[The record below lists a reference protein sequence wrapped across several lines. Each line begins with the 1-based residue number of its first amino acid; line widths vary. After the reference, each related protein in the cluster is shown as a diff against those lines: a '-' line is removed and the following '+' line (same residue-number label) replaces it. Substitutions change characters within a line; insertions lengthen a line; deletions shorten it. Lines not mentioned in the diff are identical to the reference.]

1 MIPENIVQGRP
12 KPYMSKEGISFGAYT
27 MVYTKTTK
35 NTKARSVLDIALCKS
50 NDNGCYHFIYLY
62 TGKIIDGYK

>member
-1 MIPENIVQGRP
+1 
-12 KPYMSKEGISFGAYT
+12 

>member
-1 MIPENIVQGRP
+1 
-12 KPYMSKEGISFGAYT
+12 

-62 TGKIIDGYK
+62 TGKIIDGYKWHKLTIYDEVIDRV